1 MSEEIFVIKKNGERE
16 LYSDAK
22 VLKSIERVGIK
33 KELQDQVLQEVH
45 EHLKPNITT
54 KEIFAIIRER
64 LGKTDKR
71 AQLRFNLKDAIFDL
85 GPTGFPF
92 EKYLEKIF
100 EDLGYNATTDV
111 IMQGE
116 CVKHEID
123 VLLEKDGKRS
133 IVEAKFHNTPGTKT
147 DVQTALYTYAR
158 YLDVKEKNNIDE
170 VWLVTNTKLT
180 EDAIVY
186 SQCKGIRA
194 VGWAYPA
201 EGNLQDV
208 VEKPEHYPV
217 TILKDLTREERERLL
232 LNNIVLTCD
241 LLDVPHQDL
250 TGKFQLDSARLQNA
264 LDDAQII
271 CAQEKKA

>member
-1 MSEEIFVIKKNGERE
+1 VSEEIFVIKKNGERE

-123 VLLEKDGKRS
+123 VLLEKDGK
-133 IVEAKFHNTPGTKT
+133 
-147 DVQTALYTYAR
+147 
-158 YLDVKEKNNIDE
+158 
-170 VWLVTNTKLT
+170 LVSGK
-180 EDAIVY
+180 
-186 SQCKGIRA
+186 
-194 VGWAYPA
+194 
-201 EGNLQDV
+201 
-208 VEKPEHYPV
+208 
-217 TILKDLTREERERLL
+217 RLW
-232 LNNIVLTCD
+232 
-241 LLDVPHQDL
+241 
-250 TGKFQLDSARLQNA
+250 K
-264 LDDAQII
+264 
-271 CAQEKKA
+271 